1 VQNQTSTHYVVDTYN
16 NLYLLL
22 NLIVKILSH
31 YNNYLMG
38 IVTSR
43 QLITFNKLKIFGS
56 SSNLHGGNPALFMSG
71 PAFQYFALLPL
82 WQTRV
87 KGGLCFVKQKYVSI
101 FDTISYQLFFF
112 LYKM

>member
-43 QLITFNKLKIFGS
+43 QLITLNKLKIIGS

-71 PAFQYFALLPL
+71 PAFQYFALLPTPL
-82 WQTRV
+82 ADARERWIVFCKTKV
-87 KGGLCFVKQKYVSI
+87 CEYF
-101 FDTISYQLFFF
+101 
-112 LYKM
+112 